1 MNIHVCKT
9 EDKRA
14 EFDAR
19 GIFLCYVCDTC
30 YERKMAKYRAEV
42 LIDPNYWRYEPI
54 DEEAEFEEAY
64 YSGAIFP
71 TKLLRDDDE

>member
-1 MNIHVCKT
+1 
-9 EDKRA
+9 
-14 EFDAR
+14 
-19 GIFLCYVCDTC
+19 
-30 YERKMAKYRAEV
+30 MAKYRAEV